1 MKAGIVEIP
10 HIAVVTKADLGTAA
24 TRALADLK
32 GALALATAPD
42 ADEWPV
48 ATLAASATRGDGLDD
63 LLAALGRRAAWLGEA
78 GRLPTARQAQA
89 EAWLREAV
97 RDRFGRDGLARAAAQ
112 SQNFRLSEGQSP
124 FSRLADLAGSLHR

>member
-1 MKAGIVEIP
+1 MPEVSRTTPLAEAPLSPPAAGQILTIP
-10 HIAVVTKADLGTAA
+10 A
-24 TRALADLK
+24 
-32 GALALATAPD
+32 
-42 ADEWPV
+42 
-48 ATLAASATRGDGLDD
+48 
-63 LLAALGRRAAWLGEA
+63 EA

-124 FSRLADLAGSLHR
+124 FSRLAELAGSLHR